1 MLLKDLQYKRRNNI
15 IEFELRN
22 ASAANRLKSLGRD
35 RFCNRYWFFDANH
48 GSIPMQAI
56 TNIDQDE
63 TLESKPD
70 PDIPYNYS
78 AGILFIE
85 VFGFQQ
91 NPVIRDPGSD
101 CRLGQ
106 IDGKWGYNQS
116 RRTMGAMEVLGVRK
130 SRWRVMYTRTRK
142 VQPLLYVSPG
152 LCLRTDTNRKHA
164 TLLYAH

>member
-1 MLLKDLQYKRRNNI
+1 
-15 IEFELRN
+15 
-22 ASAANRLKSLGRD
+22 
-35 RFCNRYWFFDANH
+35 
-48 GSIPMQAI
+48 MQAI

-106 IDGKWGYNQS
+106 IDGKWGYFSSIDQFEQLKEWLD
-116 RRTMGAMEVLGVRK
+116 RRGTRESTLHHNLDHYREYITSCMK
-130 SRWRVMYTRTRK
+130 SRTEV
-142 VQPLLYVSPG
+142 
-152 LCLRTDTNRKHA
+152 
-164 TLLYAH
+164 